1 MPWCPK
7 CHSEYKDGVE
17 KCEICDTELVSE
29 LTNDDSKTASKKM
42 DDYIAYEMQSELEKL
57 RNAKSSVYVKKADR
71 YEDVGSSAI
80 IFLGFGL
87 VGFLVVLLNVLHIL
101 NLPFFDI
108 VSDVSKYSLLII
120 FAVFFVIGVFSW
132 KKAKQLKSQISDEEN
147 ITEKIN
153 QWMEKK
159 FTKEFLEQHTD
170 ASLSNEINFLNQVG
184 EMKQLLILAFPDV
197 ESNYLDMLIEEYYNS
212 HFEE

>member
-1 MPWCPK
+1 MPWCPN
-7 CHSEYKDGVE
+7 CHKEYKDGVE
-17 KCEICDTELVSE
+17 KCEVCNTALVSE
-29 LTNDDSKTASKKM
+29 LETEYSETTSPKN
-42 DDYIAYEMQSELEKL
+42 DDYIALETQRELEKL

-80 IFLGFGL
+80 MFLGFGG
-87 VGFLVVLLNVLHIL
+87 VGFLVVILNILHIL
-101 NLPFFDI
+101 NLPFFNI
-108 VSDVSKYSLLII
+108 INDVSKFSLLVIFIAFFII
-120 FAVFFVIGVFSW
+120 GIFSW
-132 KKAKQLKSQISDEEN
+132 KKAKQLKSQIGEEEN

-153 QWMEKK
+153 QWMEKN

-170 ASLSNEINFLNQVG
+170 TSLSNEVNFLNQIG

-212 HFEE
+212 HFEN